1 MRNCVPNGSA
11 STRTDMSVERYRS
24 IEEMPRVWR
33 AADDP
38 ENLRLVAQMLGF
50 YRSLVRS
57 ESRPTG
63 VQRFRAIEAAD
74 AALDDPF
81 RR

>member
-1 MRNCVPNGSA
+1 
-11 STRTDMSVERYRS
+11 MSVERYRS

-57 ESRPTG
+57 ESWPTG
-63 VQRFRAIEAAD
+63 VQRFRTIEAAD
-74 AALDDPF
+74 AALDDPL

>member
-1 MRNCVPNGSA
+1 
-11 STRTDMSVERYRS
+11 MSVERYRS

-38 ENLRLVAQMLGF
+38 ENLRLVARMLGF
-50 YRSLVRS
+50 YRSLFRND
-57 ESRPTG
+57 SRPTG
-63 VQRFRAIEAAD
+63 VQRFRTIEAAD
-74 AALDDPF
+74 DAQDGPF

>member
-1 MRNCVPNGSA
+1 MHNSLPSDSA
-11 STRTDMSVERYRS
+11 STRIEMSVERYRS

-50 YRSLVRS
+50 YRSLVRTD
-57 ESRPTG
+57 SRPTG
-63 VQRFRAIEAAD
+63 VQRFRSIEAAD
-74 AALDDPF
+74 AALDDSL

>member
-1 MRNCVPNGSA
+1 
-11 STRTDMSVERYRS
+11 MSVERYRS

-63 VQRFRAIEAAD
+63 VQRFRTIEAAD
-74 AALDDPF
+74 AALNDPF
-81 RR
+81 RC

>member
-1 MRNCVPNGSA
+1 
-11 STRTDMSVERYRS
+11 MSVERYRS

-57 ESRPTG
+57 ESRPIG
-63 VQRFRAIEAAD
+63 VQHFRTIEEAD

>member
-1 MRNCVPNGSA
+1 
-11 STRTDMSVERYRS
+11 MSVERYRS
-24 IEEMPRVWR
+24 IEEMPRAWR

-38 ENLRLVAQMLGF
+38 ENLRLVARMLGF

-57 ESRPTG
+57 GSRPTG
-63 VQRFRAIEAAD
+63 VQRFRSIEEAD
-74 AALDDPF
+74 AALDDPY

>member
-1 MRNCVPNGSA
+1 MP
-11 STRTDMSVERYRS
+11 VERYRS

-33 AADDP
+33 EADDP
-38 ENLRLVAQMLGF
+38 ENLRLVAQMLAF
-50 YRSLVRS
+50 YRSLVRG

-63 VQRFRAIEAAD
+63 VQRFRTIEAAD
-74 AALDDPF
+74 AALDDSF

>member
-1 MRNCVPNGSA
+1 
-11 STRTDMSVERYRS
+11 MSVERYRS

-33 AADDP
+33 SPDDP

-50 YRSLVRS
+50 YRSLMRDSPRS
-57 ESRPTG
+57 TG
-63 VQRFRAIEAAD
+63 VERFRTIQEAN
-74 AALDDPF
+74 AARNDPY

>member
-1 MRNCVPNGSA
+1 MP
-11 STRTDMSVERYRS
+11 VERYRS
-24 IEEMPRVWR
+24 IEEMPPVWR
-33 AADDP
+33 ASDDP

-57 ESRPTG
+57 ESRPIG
-63 VQRFRAIEAAD
+63 VQRFRTIEAAD
-74 AALDDPF
+74 AAFNDPF